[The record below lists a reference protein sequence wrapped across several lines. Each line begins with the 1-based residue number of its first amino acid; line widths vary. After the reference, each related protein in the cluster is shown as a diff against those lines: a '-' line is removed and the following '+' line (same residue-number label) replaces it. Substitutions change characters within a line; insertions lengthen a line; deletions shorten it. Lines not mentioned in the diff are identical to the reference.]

1 MAAPKRPDLS
11 KLEDSLVRGRI
22 TRRDFI
28 AGATA
33 VGLSAGAATA
43 LMSETLH
50 AATPKRGGRLIMGY
64 SAGTSTETLEQTQ
77 MTTGI
82 DANRAWGVYNGLAR
96 VTRKLEAEPMLA
108 ESWETKPGAKWW
120 TFKLRE
126 GVEFH
131 NGKTLDAE
139 DVIDSLSRHLGE
151 DSKSPAKPLLE
162 DIVDMK
168 ADGKYRVNFTLEQ
181 GNALL
186 PMTFAADYHSTIHP
200 AGWTDFMNP
209 VGTGP
214 YTIASFDPGVRCLF
228 KRFDNYWKSGVAH
241 LDEIEQIPIN
251 DTAARINAIR
261 TGEVHF
267 IEEVEPKLVAQLE
280 RVEGIDIVSAPSSA
294 FVVTDL
300 MCDRPPT
307 DNLDVRLAMK
317 YAMDRELVVKQVFA
331 GHAVV
336 GNDHPVAPIMAD
348 FCSDIPQRE
357 YDPDKARFH
366 WKKAGMEGQTLD
378 FHTSNAA
385 STGAEDMAIIFKES
399 ARAAGMD
406 INVVRRPIDGYWSD
420 TWMKVP
426 VNQSGWNARPTADL
440 ILTIA
445 HKSDAPWNETQWKN
459 ERFDTLLLEG
469 RVELDKGRR
478 REIYCELQ
486 RLLHEEGGALLP
498 AFTNYVDAKQN
509 ILKGWDPHPAFSLQA
524 GEYFETAWLDV

>member
-11 KLEDSLVRGRI
+11 KLENSLVRGRI

-33 VGLSAGAATA
+33 VGLSAGAASA

-214 YTIASFDPGVRCLF
+214 YTIASFNPGVRCLF

-267 IEEVEPKLVAQLE
+267 IEEVEPKLVAQTRARRRHRH
-280 RVEGIDIVSAPSSA
+280 RV
-294 FVVTDL
+294 
-300 MCDRPPT
+300 
-307 DNLDVRLAMK
+307 
-317 YAMDRELVVKQVFA
+317 
-331 GHAVV
+331 
-336 GNDHPVAPIMAD
+336 
-348 FCSDIPQRE
+348 
-357 YDPDKARFH
+357 
-366 WKKAGMEGQTLD
+366 
-378 FHTSNAA
+378 
-385 STGAEDMAIIFKES
+385 GAELRLRGDGSHVRPA
-399 ARAAGMD
+399 AHRQPRRAPRDEVRNGPRAGGQAG
-406 INVVRRPIDGYWSD
+406 VPGPRGGRQRP
-420 TWMKVP
+420 
-426 VNQSGWNARPTADL
+426 SGGPDHGR
-440 ILTIA
+440 
-445 HKSDAPWNETQWKN
+445 
-459 ERFDTLLLEG
+459 LLL
-469 RVELDKGRR
+469 
-478 REIYCELQ
+478 
-486 RLLHEEGGALLP
+486 
-498 AFTNYVDAKQN
+498 
-509 ILKGWDPHPAFSLQA
+509 
-524 GEYFETAWLDV
+524 

>member
-1 MAAPKRPDLS
+1 MRKTNHSDRSDLE
-11 KLEDSLVRGRI
+11 KQLICGRI
-22 TRRDFI
+22 SRRDFI

-33 VGLSAGAATA
+33 LGLSAGAATA

-64 SAGTSTETLEQTQ
+64 SVGSTSETLDQTQ
-77 MTTGI
+77 MTSDI

-96 VTRKLEAEPMLA
+96 VTRELEAEPMLA
-108 ESWETKPGAKWW
+108 ESWEAKPGAKSWS
-120 TFKLRE
+120 FKLRE

-168 ADGKYRVNFTLEQ
+168 ADGKYRVNFTLKE

-200 AGWTDFMNP
+200 AGHTDFMKP

-214 YTIASFDPGVRCLF
+214 YTVASFDPGVRCLF

-241 LDEIEQIPIN
+241 LDEIEQIPIT
-251 DTAARINAIR
+251 DMTSRVNAIR
-261 TGEVHF
+261 SGDVHF
-267 IEEVEPKLVAQLE
+267 IQDVESKLVAQLGK
-280 RVEGIDIVSAPSSA
+280 VPGIDIISAPSGL

-300 MCDRPPT
+300 MCDRAPT

-317 YAMDRELVVKQVFA
+317 YAMDRELVVKQIFRNQ
-331 GHAVV
+331 AVV

-348 FCSDIPQRE
+348 FCADLPQRK
-357 YDPDKARFH
+357 YDPDKAAFH
-366 WKKAGMEGQTLD
+366 WKKAGMAGQTLD
-378 FHTSNAA
+378 FYTSNAA
-385 STGAEDMAIIFKES
+385 SAGAEDMAILFKET
-399 ARAAGMD
+399 ARVAGMD
-406 INVVRRPIDGYWSD
+406 INVIRRPVDGYWSD
-420 TWMKVP
+420 TWMKFP

-445 HKSDAPWNETQWKN
+445 HKGDAPWNETRWKN
-459 ERFDTLLLEG
+459 DRFDKLLVEG

-478 REIYCELQ
+478 KEIYCELQ
-486 RLLHEEGGALLP
+486 TLLHEEGGALLP
-498 AFTNYVDAKQN
+498 AFLNYIDAKQS
-509 ILKGWDPHPAFSLQA
+509 IVKGWDPHPAFSLQA